1 MGSTVLLVVTLV
13 VVAMVAFGSRIRSLA
28 DTLTKEQLSAA
39 CQMVDELF
47 SRINGADYELK
58 NGDLYKGSVNLTEGT
73 ADIDEI
79 GESMGVEISVLWG
92 DVRKTTTLLD
102 SHGNRAV
109 GTTLDSK
116 VSSQVLMGN
125 SVYLT
130 SLSLQDKE
138 YAAYYIPLRQPS
150 NGSIVGIIFTGKAQ
164 SYVDGY
170 VDRSVL
176 WALGILVVISLVF
189 VVLSCFTLMRSISR
203 ALVAAAGY
211 TLKLADKDLR
221 IEVDKKY
228 VNRGD
233 EIGDIA
239 KGLEAVQVSLH
250 KIITDLQDSA
260 YSLNGES
267 ENFSSKLDL
276 ISDGINNINIAVE
289 EIAKGATDQA
299 SDTSK
304 ASDSIVSIGNALD
317 QNMQDIHDLS
327 GSATKLNGFARTAFE
342 NLQALISAGKQTSED
357 VTVLKGETFKTNE
370 SARGIN
376 EAVSLIQGIAQQ
388 TNLLSLNASIEAAR
402 AGDSG
407 RGFAVV
413 AEEIR
418 NLSEESS
425 KGAAQISQIVNQL
438 IHNSNISVERM
449 GEVEKNIA
457 DQIDKLGVLNT
468 AFENL
473 GSEVMTVSSSV
484 KSLAEQAGAITVMKD
499 DINTV
504 IGQLAAISEE
514 NAAATQETSASVQD
528 LLGAVDDCMKG
539 TAKVLELSKELR
551 SKADSFMIS
560 REGQY

>member
-1 MGSTVLLVVTLV
+1 
-13 VVAMVAFGSRIRSLA
+13 
-28 DTLTKEQLSAA
+28 
-39 CQMVDELF
+39 
-47 SRINGADYELK
+47 
-58 NGDLYKGSVNLTEGT
+58 
-73 ADIDEI
+73 
-79 GESMGVEISVLWG
+79 
-92 DVRKTTTLLD
+92 
-102 SHGNRAV
+102 
-109 GTTLDSK
+109 
-116 VSSQVLMGN
+116 
-125 SVYLT
+125 
-130 SLSLQDKE
+130 
-138 YAAYYIPLRQPS
+138 
-150 NGSIVGIIFTGKAQ
+150 
-164 SYVDGY
+164 
-170 VDRSVL
+170 
-176 WALGILVVISLVF
+176 
-189 VVLSCFTLMRSISR
+189 
-203 ALVAAAGY
+203 
-211 TLKLADKDLR
+211 
-221 IEVDKKY
+221 
-228 VNRGD
+228 
-233 EIGDIA
+233 
-239 KGLEAVQVSLH
+239 
-250 KIITDLQDSA
+250 
-260 YSLNGES
+260 
-267 ENFSSKLDL
+267 
-276 ISDGINNINIAVE
+276 
-289 EIAKGATDQA
+289 
-299 SDTSK
+299 
-304 ASDSIVSIGNALD
+304 
-317 QNMQDIHDLS
+317 MQDIHDLS